1 MIKQKKNSIFKAKS
15 EVVEVVTFLPNCTKL
30 DSYQTRVKGTLNVES
45 TLQM

>member
-1 MIKQKKNSIFKAKS
+1 MIKQKKNFFKAKS